1 MNTHGGC
8 TVGKNAHEASA
19 SKFPLEKFK
28 GNAQWGLKAQ
38 LNRLHIIGFKSKTR
52 DGKD

>member
-1 MNTHGGC
+1 MSTHGGC
-8 TVGKNAHEASA
+8 TAGKNAHETSL

-28 GNAQWGLKAQ
+28 GSAQWGLKAQ
-38 LNRLHIIGFKSKTR
+38 INRLHVIGFKSKTR